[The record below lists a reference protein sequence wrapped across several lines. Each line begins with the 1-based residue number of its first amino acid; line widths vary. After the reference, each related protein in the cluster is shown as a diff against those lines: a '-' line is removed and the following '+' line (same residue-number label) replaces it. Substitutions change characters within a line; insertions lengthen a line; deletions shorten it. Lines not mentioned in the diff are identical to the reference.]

1 MSFEIL
7 TLRDGSWQIE
17 AVAVKKDEAESIGK
31 QMLNR
36 PGVTG
41 VKVVKETGRSIDQ
54 IKAKDVIFERLKAA
68 GGGSDKIF
76 VNEIDEAPECESPAD
91 MMGTDGRMTVNRLFR
106 GYLDKNNITASE
118 VMHSYKELKRA
129 MDADTLVPSA
139 IAKVAQLQAKD
150 GEASSNERRDLL
162 FGFVQEITER
172 ARKAEA
178 KKLPRIREKGF
189 DAAFSQLGDMAEGD
203 DFDYLLRVTVTREL
217 LDNRNWWGK
226 LVQTVEWADPAEDA
240 RALGALDGF
249 LSDTLANNTVIQDLL
264 GQQEDLGA
272 ALMSMIDLGA
282 GGLDIGAPED
292 HPDESVEKTAAQ
304 LNRLL
309 GDGKMPDSQVM
320 LMDRIRRQLQG
331 KGALAKGQE
340 DGERDR
346 FKNILDRLV
355 SRDDILGGPDMAEAV
370 TERQSR
376 ILNKGGVAGLKEATG
391 RVIPALGEP
400 ARKASYLLSLHESKM
415 GQGDLAEEIQDHLN
429 TLFMRPDS
437 VHRIVKDDL
446 PPNRKMEQV
455 TSAFY
460 RIKNSGLSESRKE
473 QLTSRLDELL
483 ASYIVDG
490 KILQKIDNPD
500 RPLHIRAFMLVNMCQ
515 PEMLPEGKASGLAR
529 KIIIDSLK
537 QPNFENELVS
547 QIEGTEEK
555 GRVLRQFHEQ
565 LHRCGF
571 FG

>member
-1 MSFEIL
+1 MGYEIL
-7 TLRDGSWQIE
+7 TQRDGNWQIE
-17 AVAVKKDEAESIGK
+17 AVAAKKDESESIAK

-41 VKVVKETGRSIDQ
+41 VKVVRETGRSIAQ
-54 IKAKDVIFERLKAA
+54 IKDKDVVFERLKAA
-68 GGGSDKIF
+68 GGGNDRIF
-76 VNEIDEAPECESPAD
+76 VNEIDEAPDCDSPEDLLGA
-91 MMGTDGRMTVNRLFR
+91 GGRMTVNRLFR
-106 GYLDKNNITASE
+106 SYLDKNNITASE

-139 IAKVAQLQAKD
+139 IAKVAQLQARD
-150 GEASSNERRDLL
+150 SDVSSNERRDIL
-162 FGFVQEITER
+162 FDFVNKITER
-172 ARKAEA
+172 ARVAEA
-178 KKLPRIREKGF
+178 KKLPRIRADGF
-189 DAAFSQLGDMAEGD
+189 DGAFTKLCDMADGD

-226 LVQTVEWADPAEDA
+226 LVQTVDWADPAEDP
-240 RALGALDGF
+240 RALEALDGF
-249 LSDTLANNTVIQDLL
+249 LSDTLANNSVLQDLV
-264 GQQEDLGA
+264 GQREDLGS
-272 ALMSMIDLGA
+272 ALIAMLDLGA
-282 GGLDIGAPED
+282 GGLEIGAPED
-292 HPDESVEKTAAQ
+292 HPDESVEKTTAR
-304 LNRLL
+304 LNKLL
-309 GDGKMPDSQVM
+309 GAGKMPDSQVM
-320 LMDRIRRQLQG
+320 LMDRVKRQLSG
-331 KGALAKGQE
+331 KGTLAKGQDE
-340 DGERDR
+340 EEREKFR
-346 FKNILDRLV
+346 GILDRLV
-355 SRDDILGGPDMAEAV
+355 SRDEILGGPGMAVAV

-376 ILNKGGVAGLKEATG
+376 ILNKGGAAGLREATG

-400 ARKASYLLSLHESKM
+400 ARKAAYLLSLHESALGK
-415 GQGDLAEEIQDHLN
+415 GDLAEEIQNHLN
-429 TLFMRPDS
+429 SLFMRPDS

-460 RIKNSGLSESRKE
+460 GIQNSGLPESRKE
-473 QLTSRLDELL
+473 QLTNHLDELL

-490 KILQKIDNPD
+490 QILQKIDNPD

-515 PEMLPEGKASGLAR
+515 PEMLPQGKASDLAR

-547 QIEGTEEK
+547 QIDDEEEK
-555 GRVLRQFHEQ
+555 GRVLRKFHEQ

>member
-1 MSFEIL
+1 MGYEIL
-7 TLRDGSWQIE
+7 TQRDGTWQIE
-17 AVAVKKDEAESIGK
+17 AVAAKKDESESIAK

-41 VKVVKETGRSIDQ
+41 VKVVRETGRSIAQ
-54 IKAKDVIFERLKAA
+54 IKDSDVVFERLKAA
-68 GGGSDKIF
+68 GGGNDKIF
-76 VNEIDEAPECESPAD
+76 VNEIDEAPDCESPAD
-91 MMGTDGRMTVNRLFR
+91 LMGPNGRMTVNRLFR
-106 GYLDKNNITASE
+106 SYLDKNNITASE

-139 IAKVAQLQAKD
+139 IAKVAQLQARD
-150 GEASSNERRDLL
+150 SDVSSNERRDIL
-162 FGFVQEITER
+162 FDFVRQITER
-172 ARKAEA
+172 ARVAEA
-178 KKLPRIREKGF
+178 KKLPRIRVDGF
-189 DAAFSQLGDMAEGD
+189 DAAFNKLCDMADGD
-203 DFDYLLRVTVTREL
+203 EFDYLLRVTVTKEL

-226 LVQTVEWADPAEDA
+226 LVQTVEWADPSEDP

-249 LSDTLANNTVIQDLL
+249 LSDTLANNSVLQDLL
-264 GQQEDLGA
+264 GQQEDLGS
-272 ALMSMIDLGA
+272 ALISMIELGA
-282 GGLDIGAPED
+282 GGLDIGTPED
-292 HPDESVEKTAAQ
+292 HPNESVEKTTAQ
-304 LNRLL
+304 LNKLL
-309 GDGKMPDSQVM
+309 GEGKMPDSQVM
-320 LMDRIRRQLQG
+320 LMDRIQRQLGG
-331 KGALAKGQE
+331 KGSLSKGQD
-340 DGERDR
+340 DGERER
-346 FKNILDRLV
+346 FKDILNHLV
-355 SRDDILGGPDMAEAV
+355 SRDDILGGPDMAAAV

-376 ILNKGGVAGLKEATG
+376 ILNKGGTAGLREATG

-400 ARKASYLLSLHESKM
+400 ARKAAYLLSLHESKL
-415 GQGDLAEEIQDHLN
+415 GKGDLAEEIQNHL
-429 TLFMRPDS
+429 TSLFMRPDS

-460 RIKNSGLSESRKE
+460 RIQNSGLPESRKE
-473 QLTSRLDELL
+473 QLTNHLDDLL

-490 KILQKIDNPD
+490 QILQKIDNPD

-515 PEMLPEGKASGLAR
+515 PEMLPKGKASDLAR

-547 QIEGTEEK
+547 QIDNDEEK